1 MWASVRFEN
10 RSEGAPALVFAVHCA
25 VSDSQPV
32 YVFLYNIRRT
42 SIDISHMSLSA
53 RKRLGA
59 EGTLTLLAVPGDAS
73 VTLSLF
79 AAIDM
84 GIMQDIIREAYARRN
99 IAEGEQVELVDVLR
113 AFEFVLRSHGRV
125 PDQDS
130 VHYHLLIKLSK
141 LSIPDWRDK
150 LAWYKQVSWPSFLKE

>member
-1 MWASVRFEN
+1 
-10 RSEGAPALVFAVHCA
+10 
-25 VSDSQPV
+25 
-32 YVFLYNIRRT
+32 
-42 SIDISHMSLSA
+42 
-53 RKRLGA
+53 
-59 EGTLTLLAVPGDAS
+59 
-73 VTLSLF
+73 
-79 AAIDM
+79 M

-150 LAWYKQVSWPSFLKE
+150 LAWYKQVSWPSFKNERPFESVLYISFPMRFVQWLFVVIRVVFLSGFPC